1 MSIKILWVDDEIDL
15 LKPHILFLEE
25 KGYLVYTSHSGDEA
39 LDLINNNDFDI
50 IFLDENMPGLTGLE
64 TLDQIDSKHPGIPV
78 VMITKSEEETIM
90 NEAIGSNISDYLIKP
105 VNPHQILLSIKKNL
119 ENRKLIDE
127 KTTMTYQQEFQNIS
141 TALSG
146 KLDYGDWKTIYK
158 NLINWELKLEKSDDP
173 GLKEILRM
181 QKNEANKVFSRFI
194 QNNYLGW
201 ISGQA
206 EKKPILSHD
215 LIKDAVLPI
224 LQNEKKVF
232 LIIIDNLRYDQW
244 KVLQPLIQEIY
255 RIELDDVYCGI
266 LPTATQYARNA
277 IFAGLM
283 PSEIKKRHPQYWVD
297 EGSEDYRNKF
307 EAELIQEQLK
317 RLRVNIK
324 FNYHKI
330 LNLAA
335 GKKLSENLS
344 NYISTPLNILVYNF
358 VDMLSHARTEM
369 EVIKELAG
377 DEPAYRS
384 LTRSWFQH
392 SPLKDIIKS
401 LAEKKISIILTT
413 DHGTIQV
420 LNPVKVIGDKN
431 TNTNLRYKT
440 GRNLQYN
447 PSEVF
452 EINKP
457 QDGYLPTTNVSSNY
471 IFAKENHFLVYPN
484 NYNYYVNY
492 YRNTFQHGGISLE
505 EMLIPFIYLKAK

>member
-1 MSIKILWVDDEIDL
+1 
-15 LKPHILFLEE
+15 
-25 KGYLVYTSHSGDEA
+25 
-39 LDLINNNDFDI
+39 
-50 IFLDENMPGLTGLE
+50 
-64 TLDQIDSKHPGIPV
+64 
-78 VMITKSEEETIM
+78 M

-105 VNPHQILLSIKKNL
+105 VNPHQIILSIKKNL

-127 KTTMTYQQEFQNIS
+127 KTTLSYQQEFQNIS

-146 KLDYGDWKTIYK
+146 KLDYYDWKTIYK
-158 NLINWELKLEKSDDP
+158 NLVNWELKLEKSDDP

-181 QKNEANKVFSRFI
+181 QKTEANKVFSKFI
-194 QNNYLGW
+194 QNNYLDW
-201 ISGQA
+201 INGEA
-206 EKKPILSHD
+206 EKKPVLSHT
-215 LIKDAVLPI
+215 LIKEAVLPI
-224 LQNEKKVF
+224 LHKDKKVF
-232 LIIIDNLRYDQW
+232 LILVDNLRYDQW
-244 KVLQPLIQEIY
+244 KVLQSLLQESY
-255 RIELDDVYCGI
+255 RVELDDVYCSI

-283 PSEIKKRHPQYWVD
+283 PSDIKKNHPEYWID
-297 EGSEDYRNKF
+297 EGTDDYRNQY
-307 EAELIQEQLK
+307 EAQLLQQQLK
-317 RLRVNIK
+317 RLRADIR

-330 LNLAA
+330 LNMTA
-335 GKKLSENLS
+335 GKKLAENLS
-344 NYISTPLNILVYNF
+344 NYISAPLNILVYNF

-369 EVIKELAG
+369 EVIKELAS

-384 LTRSWFQH
+384 LTMSWFQH

-420 LNPVKVIGDKN
+420 MHPVKVVGDKN

-440 GRNLQYN
+440 GRSMQYN

-457 QDGYLPTTNVSSNY
+457 QDGFLPLTNVSSNY
-471 IFAKENHFLVYPN
+471 IFARENHFFVYPN